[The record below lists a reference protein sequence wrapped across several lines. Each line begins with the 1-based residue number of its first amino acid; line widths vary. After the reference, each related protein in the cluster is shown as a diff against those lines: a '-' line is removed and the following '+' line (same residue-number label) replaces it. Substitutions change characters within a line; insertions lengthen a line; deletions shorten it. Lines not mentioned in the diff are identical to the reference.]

1 MRVCVSVYV
10 CACAPGRRWAWGA
23 PRSNHCR
30 TPPPPPNP
38 CAPAVSVPVPVP
50 VPGPPRTPLRLPAVN
65 TPLPQVN
72 CAALC
77 KAIQT
82 RSGRSPSRPTGTT
95 SCPDRGTGRSGSGTP
110 HRVCLHIRRRAY
122 VACPV
127 SVSVSRE
134 FTSPLVPAQ
143 GCRTVGACLSV
154 GACACLC
161 MSARARRGGGGR
173 GARLDPTIAE
183 PPPPPNPCAPAV
195 SVPVPV
201 PVPVPPRTPLR
212 LPAVNTP
219 LPQVNCAALCKAIQT
234 RSRRSPSRPTGT
246 TSCPDRMTRRSGSGT
261 PHRVC
266 LHIRRRAYVACPV
279 SRSVRRHSGLR
290 RAVLRNAAPQAGTG
304 PAADQHHY
312 AARQSTTC
320 SCTLHTRKRT
330 HTRRPRVVQARRRP
344 LRKRRRRRPRQ
355 VRVLV
360 VLECTRPHTPP
371 PSPVPG
377 VPKTEG
383 GFSFFV
389 LRPRQCDTTGPRPG
403 KRRRC
408 AVGPTSRWAGALR
421 CRAWHVSSGR
431 CLNTPSTAA
440 LPCPAGL
447 VRLLFRPGTA
457 AWAPA
462 MHGWCLWGGN
472 HNDESARATQRRVGG
487 SQGSGAAI
495 FRSGAFPGQ
504 RARRSCRG
512 SASARRLLLARF
524 ARMGRTPPP
533 PQHVM
538 VRPAP
543 FVPTRG
549 ADNPPTIRA
558 HARLSGNTNQHTHV
572 AFVAILNKAMTL
584 GGGGGGSPLSRL
596 RILSRVD
603 SEIVGWHSHR
613 SAADGS
619 DGGSHAGRGGCPGRL
634 RGIR

>member
-1 MRVCVSVYV
+1 M
-10 CACAPGRRWAWGA
+10 
-23 PRSNHCR
+23 
-30 TPPPPPNP
+30 
-38 CAPAVSVPVPVP
+38 
-50 VPGPPRTPLRLPAVN
+50 
-65 TPLPQVN
+65 
-72 CAALC
+72 
-77 KAIQT
+77 
-82 RSGRSPSRPTGTT
+82 
-95 SCPDRGTGRSGSGTP
+95 
-110 HRVCLHIRRRAY
+110 
-122 VACPV
+122 
-127 SVSVSRE
+127 
-134 FTSPLVPAQ
+134 
-143 GCRTVGACLSV
+143 
-154 GACACLC
+154 
-161 MSARARRGGGGR
+161 
-173 GARLDPTIAE
+173 
-183 PPPPPNPCAPAV
+183 
-195 SVPVPV
+195 
-201 PVPVPPRTPLR
+201 
-212 LPAVNTP
+212 
-219 LPQVNCAALCKAIQT
+219 
-234 RSRRSPSRPTGT
+234 
-246 TSCPDRMTRRSGSGT
+246 
-261 PHRVC
+261 
-266 LHIRRRAYVACPV
+266 
-279 SRSVRRHSGLR
+279 
-290 RAVLRNAAPQAGTG
+290 
-304 PAADQHHY
+304 
-312 AARQSTTC
+312 
-320 SCTLHTRKRT
+320 
-330 HTRRPRVVQARRRP
+330 
-344 LRKRRRRRPRQ
+344 
-355 VRVLV
+355 RVLV

-383 GFSFFV
+383 HLPFFV

-462 MHGWCLWGGN
+462 MHGWCLWG
-472 HNDESARATQRRVGG
+472 ATTMTRR
-487 SQGSGAAI
+487 
-495 FRSGAFPGQ
+495 PGQ
-504 RARRSCRG
+504 RSDEWAAVRDRG
-512 SASARRLLLARF
+512 QRF
-524 ARMGRTPPP
+524 SVQGRFLGSGQAVRAVAAPVPDACFSPVLHGWDEPPPP

-572 AFVAILNKAMTL
+572 AFVAILNKAVTL
-584 GGGGGGSPLSRL
+584 EGGGGGGSPLSRL